1 MEWAGRTSTEEVERT
16 DAGRLPKG
24 FALKE
29 NRAMQQWQVGAWKKG
44 NSLFYSI
51 LFYLFWIIL
60 GHICLP
66 LEISRSGDSCTG
78 ENGLSQG

>member
-16 DAGRLPKG
+16 DAGRLPRG

-44 NSLFYSI
+44 NSLFHFI
-51 LFYLFWIIL
+51 LFIL
-60 GHICLP
+60 DNIRAYFLP
-66 LEISRSGDSCTG
+66 LEISRSGDSCME